1 MVAVS
6 VLINVFLCLVAPSSS
21 LRAVVLCDQKWVSVN
36 LIRVLPLQ
44 LNLLLKP

>member
-6 VLINVFLCLVAPSSS
+6 VLINVFLCLLAPSSS
-21 LRAVVLCDQKWVSVN
+21 LRAVVLCDQQWESIN